1 MNNIKN
7 TWKKIKSVY
16 LPMNPTSQTKQKFQM
31 SLINILQQLSK
42 KQKKIWIPRTN
53 ISLISEKTDIKT
65 PFFLSPN
72 NKSEIQNM
80 IFSFDSNKS
89 VGPNTI
95 PIKILK
101 LLKNDIS
108 YLTY

>member
-42 KQKKIWIPRTN
+42 KQKKI
-53 ISLISEKTDIKT
+53 
-65 PFFLSPN
+65 
-72 NKSEIQNM
+72 
-80 IFSFDSNKS
+80 
-89 VGPNTI
+89 
-95 PIKILK
+95 
-101 LLKNDIS
+101 
-108 YLTY
+108 